1 MNYNQALTYLETLQQ
16 EYPNRIWTL
25 EPMQELMEN
34 LGCPHLNIGTVIHV
48 TGTNGKGS
56 VCAMLANILKTAG
69 YKTALYTSPHLNR
82 VTERIKINNEEISK
96 DDFAHYITHL
106 QPFVTVHSFFE
117 VVTAAAFLYFSEKK
131 VDISVIEVG
140 MGGKLD
146 ATNIVNSTLSII
158 TNISLEHTK
167 QLGRSEQNIAR
178 EKAGIIKE
186 DSLCITAA
194 TGEAW
199 NVIQEICNEK
209 HTMLIHA
216 KPTDAYHLSLQG
228 EMQKENAGIV
238 VAALEALKKKGI
250 AISKYHIAEGL
261 QTTHWPGRLD
271 FIARNILV
279 DVAHNPGGMAQL
291 ANELK
296 KLKKQFNKIILV
308 IGILSDKDWKVM
320 LDEIVPAADI
330 IILTKPQS
338 DRAAEPD
345 MLHRYLS
352 KSYGIDAQCIE
363 NIAMALEKAKHLAT
377 KEDLVV
383 VTGSFY
389 TVGPIYRSTS

>member
-1 MNYNQALTYLETLQQ
+1 MNYKQTIQYLETLQT
-16 EYPNRIWTL
+16 EDPNREWTL
-25 EPMQELMEN
+25 EPMQELMEKLGYPHVN
-34 LGCPHLNIGTVIHV
+34 LGTVIHV

-56 VCAMLANILKTAG
+56 VCAMLAQILKTTG

-96 DDFAHYITHL
+96 EDFAAYITKV
-106 QPFVTVHSFFE
+106 QPYVTLHSFFE
-117 VVTAAAFLYFSEKK
+117 VVTAAAFLYFADKK
-131 VDISVIEVG
+131 AEVSIIEVG
-140 MGGKLD
+140 MGGRLD
-146 ATNIVNSTLSII
+146 ATNIVESTISVV

-167 QLGRSEQNIAR
+167 RLGKTEESIAK

-186 DSLCITAA
+186 GTLCVTAA
-194 TGEAW
+194 TGDAYH
-199 NVIQEICNEK
+199 VIQKICTEK
-209 HTMLIHA
+209 NVQLIHA
-216 KPTDAYHLSLQG
+216 KPTEVYHLSLHG

-238 VAALEALKKKGI
+238 VAVIDALKKRGFEIPKI
-250 AISKYHIAEGL
+250 HIAEGL

-271 FIARNILV
+271 FIEKNVLV

-296 KLKKQFNKIILV
+296 KFKEQFKKV
-308 IGILSDKDWKVM
+308 IMVLGILSDKDWKVM
-320 LDEIVPAADI
+320 LDEIVPVADT

-338 DRAAEPD
+338 ERAAEPD
-345 MLHRYLS
+345 SLHRYLS

-363 NIAMALEKAKHLAT
+363 NIKMALEKAKHIAT
-377 KEDLVV
+377 HNDLIV

-389 TVGPIYRSTS
+389 TVGPIYKKK